1 MGLTNTAGGLGGGL
15 GGAVSPPMGVLRE
28 EDTYKNFQNFH
39 LHWLQNCFVGLEN
52 KSTYQNLKIDL
63 ELYLGAFRSNND
75 TF

>member
-1 MGLTNTAGGLGGGL
+1 
-15 GGAVSPPMGVLRE
+15 MGVLRE
-28 EDTYKNFQNFH
+28 EDPYKNFRNFH